1 MLDKGVFLFCSI
13 RVLENVE
20 IHVLLNVQSALP
32 LSEYS
37 LLSLYQESTGT
48 VLHLLWSDTVCG
60 PHTQLWSCF
69 QRVLPQNS
77 TETRIK
83 KVNYELKEQ
92 LPSSKR
98 NEGIK
103 GFRLLSLGVT
113 YSQSTTGSSC
123 QGCLSVGGRLLFPVA
138 VFPTPPYPQVVMQ
151 VFFLVEV
158 QSFPMC
164 HYLSCPAALEGRL
177 FCPWPVYLVVVTQ
190 QLETHF

>member
-60 PHTQLWSCF
+60 SHTQLWSCL

-103 GFRLLSLGVT
+103 GIRLLSLGVT

-123 QGCLSVGGRLLFPVA
+123 QGCLSVGGGLLLPV
-138 VFPTPPYPQVVMQ
+138 VSCSPLPCSPPHPTPKSLCR
-151 VFFLVEV
+151 FSSLLKF
-158 QSFPMC
+158 S
-164 HYLSCPAALEGRL
+164 LSPC
-177 FCPWPVYLVVVTQ
+177 VTI
-190 QLETHF
+190 